1 MLLHSASDNVL
12 RLVSNIASNA
22 INKFERKLSGRGAF
36 REEKIFSLFIS
47 NEDLND
53 IIKIIKS
60 LKDLGVLID
69 AVTEIVKHEIKKQE
83 GRFFGSFV
91 STFSRFVS
99 ATSNLLKGKSYKWKR
114 I

>member
-1 MLLHSASDNVL
+1 MLLHSASDNIL

-47 NEDLND
+47 NEDLNG

-83 GRFFGSFV
+83 GRFLGSFV

-99 ATSNLLKGKSYKWKR
+99 ATSNLLKGKSYKWKNG
-114 I
+114 